1 MKLYLLMYFF
11 LAESSKDPLI
21 VYLNELGKIFNK
33 YFPYVNI
40 SLILC
45 LIVFIFGIFLFHSVF
60 VISFSSKIIKLI
72 SKKFSF
78 DLEMLSIGLSKKGN
92 YKNFIREEDVE
103 KYRWLEGVI
112 NEGDTTGRRI
122 FEAWMQVIFTQEYFN
137 NVTAFAYFG
146 ASILIFIIGLRGIRI
161 FITSE
166 TPMLVIFGI
175 MLEFSMLI
183 LLAFTQ
189 FYTPENPEPAAEG
202 GDLIDKKL
210 KKLQEELDSLNG
222 RLSSAENNLKDA
234 ERLIRDSRD
243 LIDNTDQ
250 DIWTISKRS

>member
-11 LAESSKDPLI
+11 LAESSSDPLI
-21 VYLNELGKIFNK
+21 MYLNELGKIVNN

-40 SLILC
+40 FLVLC
-45 LIVFIFGIFLFHSVF
+45 LFVFIFGIFLFHNVF
-60 VISFSSKIIKLI
+60 VINFASRLI
-72 SKKFSF
+72 RVLSKKFGN
-78 DLEMLSIGLSKKGN
+78 DLEMLANALSKKGDFKN
-92 YKNFIREEDVE
+92 YDWLKNADVN
-103 KYRWLEGVI
+103 GVY
-112 NEGDTTGRRI
+112 TGRKT
-122 FEAWMQVIFTQEYFN
+122 FEAWMQNIFTQEYFN

-161 FITSE
+161 FITAD

-189 FYTPENPEPAAEG
+189 FYTPENPEQNKPGEAPIEEE
-202 GDLIDKKL
+202 L
-210 KKLQEELDSLNG
+210 KKLRERLRSLEG
-222 RLSSAENNLKDA
+222 RLSVAENSLEDA
-234 ERLIRDSRD
+234 VKLVKDSRD

-250 DIWTISKRS
+250 DIWTISKR

>member
-1 MKLYLLMYFF
+1 MKLYLLMYLF
-11 LAESSKDPLI
+11 LAESSSDPLI

-40 SLILC
+40 FLILC
-45 LIVFIFGIFLFHSVF
+45 LFVFIFGMFLFHNVY
-60 VISFSSKIIKLI
+60 VITFASKLTKLV
-72 SKKFSF
+72 SKKFSY
-78 DLEMLSIGLSKKGN
+78 DLEMLANALNKKGDYKSYEWMKGLENGN
-92 YKNFIREEDVE
+92 Y
-103 KYRWLEGVI
+103 
-112 NEGDTTGRRI
+112 TGRKT
-122 FEAWMQVIFTQEYFN
+122 FEAWMQNVFTQEYFN

-189 FYTPENPEPAAEG
+189 FYTPENPEKEKG
-202 GDLIDKKL
+202 GEAPIEEEL
-210 KKLQEELDSLNG
+210 KKLRERLRSLEG
-222 RLSSAENNLKDA
+222 RLSVAENSLEDA
-234 ERLIRDSRD
+234 VKLVKDSRD

-250 DIWTISKRS
+250 DIWTISKR